1 MDTKVIL
8 KRLGINSSGIEL
20 LKEFIDW
27 RWVAAMVLLP
37 TFIFILDVIIVETW
51 IITFYVIVFVLLLTG
66 FIRFVQLKKH
76 KTLTKK

>member
-1 MDTKVIL
+1 MDTKTIL
-8 KRLGINSSGIEL
+8 SKLGVTPSGIKL
-20 LKEFIDW
+20 LEEFIDW

-37 TFIFILDVIIVETW
+37 TFIFILDDKIMETW

-76 KTLTKK
+76 KNNN